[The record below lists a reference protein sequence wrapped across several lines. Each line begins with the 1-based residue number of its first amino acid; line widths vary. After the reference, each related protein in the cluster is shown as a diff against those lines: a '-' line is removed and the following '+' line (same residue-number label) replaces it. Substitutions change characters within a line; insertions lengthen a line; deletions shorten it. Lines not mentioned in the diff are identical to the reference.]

1 MKNYPTCWPG
11 VKFEDLR
18 QKKTLE
24 NKLNEPS
31 PPKNKK
37 NILITKNTTLKLKL
51 QIKTKKKNIL

>member
-37 NILITKNTTLKLKL
+37 NILIKHHGIFIEYINHP
-51 QIKTKKKNIL
+51 

>member
-1 MKNYPTCWPG
+1 MKNYPTCWPR

-31 PPKNKK
+31 PPKN
-37 NILITKNTTLKLKL
+37 
-51 QIKTKKKNIL
+51 QIQFLNNGKEDIHQYAFNEERA